1 MKHMKFCS
9 RFSVIGFVLSLFFG
23 IFSKSGFF
31 KVVLIALVWAIA
43 FFALGMLISFV
54 FDKFLAVETSE
65 YDSNMPQSAG
75 GAKESVGKNVDI
87 VIQDQELDRSE
98 SSNKYNI
105 GDKYQM
111 LNDSDLTKAAK
122 LSEPVDNG
130 SAFVPV
136 RNLETLTNISGTEAV
151 KPSEIAS
158 KSDSL
163 DELPDMGDV
172 SVAQS
177 SEIETVSSGDSDGE
191 LDSIPESSFSSY
203 TSKKNESAAEVQ
215 DASILAKAIS
225 SILADES

>member
-9 RFSVIGFVLSLFFG
+9 TFSVIGFVLSLFFG

-75 GAKESVGKNVDI
+75 GVKESVGKNVDI

-105 GDKYQM
+105 GDTIKVEICKNCHPLYTGKRK
-111 LNDSDLTKAAK
+111 LVDSTGR
-122 LSEPVDNG
+122 VDK
-130 SAFVPV
+130 FKK
-136 RNLETLTNISGTEAV
+136 RFNLE
-151 KPSEIAS
+151 
-158 KSDSL
+158 
-163 DELPDMGDV
+163 
-172 SVAQS
+172 
-177 SEIETVSSGDSDGE
+177 
-191 LDSIPESSFSSY
+191 
-203 TSKKNESAAEVQ
+203 
-215 DASILAKAIS
+215 
-225 SILADES
+225 